1 MTKCMVQR
9 QLQTG
14 NDGPDL
20 ILVLITVAVVAG
32 GMAILICCGCACCWG
47 FRLQIRQ
54 LLFRDASRA
63 ADDVVSDTVAEERS
77 ANTTTV
83 PDSPVPPSVS
93 IAVDTTSAN
102 IPANIR
108 NNMSRTQ
115 ISRGAQSQGHRAEKL
130 PPTPPPRQG
139 HREEKTRREEKREE
153 KTHRKEKREEK
164 AASPSHVTPRTLS
177 RTNSGYAR
185 PQTPRARETTLARA
199 RR

>member
-1 MTKCMVQR
+1 MVQR
-9 QLQTG
+9 QLQAG
-14 NDGPDL
+14 NDGSDL

-32 GMAILICCGCACCWG
+32 GMAILLCCGCACCWG

-54 LLFRDASRA
+54 LLFRDASQA
-63 ADDVVSDTVAEERS
+63 ADDVVSDTVVEERP
-77 ANTTTV
+77 ANNTATV
-83 PDSPVPPSVS
+83 PNSPVPPSVS
-93 IAVDTTSAN
+93 IAVDAPSG
-102 IPANIR
+102 NIR

-115 ISRGAQSQGHRAEKL
+115 ISRVAQSHGHRAEK
-130 PPTPPPRQG
+130 PTPPPRQG
-139 HREEKTRREEKREE
+139 HREEKREEKTEKTEKTRREEKREE
-153 KTHRKEKREEK
+153 KTEK